1 MLCAACIQDLRCG
14 KISNGI
20 ILCGMAGGFVR
31 SIGMGGVG
39 AAGMYLAQCGIYLAA
54 AYPLYRLG
62 MLGAG
67 DVKLLV
73 MTEGFFSW
81 RDGWS
86 YFLYMLAA
94 AGCLAAVRLLADR
107 SGAER
112 LKYLISYIRDVAR
125 SGRWKL
131 YLENGESAWLS
142 GKYIH
147 MAVPMLA
154 GFLIYVGRR
163 RLGG

>member
-1 MLCAACIQDLRCG
+1 MLCAACIQDLRSG

-20 ILCGMAGGFVR
+20 ILCGMAAGLVR
-31 SIGMGGVG
+31 SIGMGGLG
-39 AAGMYLAQCGIYLAA
+39 AAVMCLAQCGIYLAA

-73 MTEGFFSW
+73 MTESFFSW
-81 RDGWS
+81 GDGWS
-86 YFLYMLAA
+86 CFLYMLAA
-94 AGCLAAVRLLADR
+94 AGCMAAVRLLADR

-112 LKYLISYIRDVAR
+112 LKYLISYIWDAAR
-125 SGRWKL
+125 SRKWKL
-131 YLENGESAWLS
+131 YSEDRDGAWLS

-147 MAVPMLA
+147 MTVPMLA
-154 GFLIYVGRR
+154 GFFIYVCRG